1 MQSKA
6 QAYFALGRL
15 LYYGTF
21 EHDIVMQ
28 TWRLYFVVYPHVHAV
43 REMILSKLNSKLV
56 RMPAPG
62 LEVTALCCSAP
73 VVCSKALVVF
83 LSLFTIIT

>member
-1 MQSKA
+1 MVVLNM
-6 QAYFALGRL
+6 Y
-15 LYYGTF
+15 
-21 EHDIVMQ
+21 IVMQ

-56 RMPAPG
+56 RMAAPG

-83 LSLFTIIT
+83 LNLFIYNNLIADIRLI